1 MSDKPRID
9 WIVIGLWLDAVVVVS
24 YVAYVL
30 HLGLVI
36 R

>member
-1 MSDKPRID
+1 MSDKLRID
-9 WIVIGLWLDAVVVVS
+9 WIAIGLWLDVVGVVS

>member
-9 WIVIGLWLDAVVVVS
+9 WIAIGLWLDAVVVVS